1 MLCLN
6 GQLLRRDALHN
17 SSNARFLMDSMF
29 EFAERL
35 NSLALNDAELGLFCA
50 VVVIAAG
57 RRLLILFLLI
67 NRYLFPFLLLVQY
80 IRSTWIAK
88 CRIGRADAI
97 EIAFRLGECVES
109 SPPRQGW
116 TLPGTVAQNS

>member
-57 RRLLILFLLI
+57 KKQIRPVRIYFFFFFLKFQIHFILK
-67 NRYLFPFLLLVQY
+67 NR
-80 IRSTWIAK
+80 
-88 CRIGRADAI
+88 
-97 EIAFRLGECVES
+97 
-109 SPPRQGW
+109 
-116 TLPGTVAQNS
+116 

>member
-35 NSLALNDAELGLFCA
+35 NSLGLDDAQLGLFSA
-50 VVVIAAG
+50 VVIIAAG
-57 RRLLILFLLI
+57 KLNTHKKKRKKKKNWKNL
-67 NRYLFPFLLLVQY
+67 
-80 IRSTWIAK
+80 
-88 CRIGRADAI
+88 
-97 EIAFRLGECVES
+97 
-109 SPPRQGW
+109 
-116 TLPGTVAQNS
+116 